1 MKLIHRYIQFE
12 SSSVIT
18 DSIRSTMSDILHS
31 LDTVTA
37 AYEKL
42 LDTLYK
48 DDLLEL
54 KAEMNVMQTVM
65 KQDGLFDQ
73 DLKGES

>member
-73 DLKGES
+73 DLKGE